1 VQFAHTMEHYPMTED
16 QRHTLERGTAT
27 IMEILGEIT
36 DLLRA
41 CYDDQDMPVWRA
53 GEARSAMQRLIW
65 AIERQAPGE
74 IQEGPA
80 GGAAD
85 PPAALPSNMA

>member
-1 VQFAHTMEHYPMTED
+1 MTED
-16 QRHTLERGTAT
+16 QHHTLERGMAT
-27 IMEILGEIT
+27 IMEILADIT
-36 DLLRA
+36 SVLSA

-74 IQEGPA
+74 IQEEYA
-80 GGAAD
+80 GGAVE
-85 PPAALPSNMA
+85 PPESLPSSAA